1 MSSLR
6 PLSTRRAIKYQTFSP
21 AVSCSRL
28 QQVQALLNQSCKLN
42 PDGILCIL
50 GIDSRYNEGCTELA
64 NYLLFGLYN
73 QRNDDFEWTGFP
85 EEVLDD
91 IILLIKSD
99 SVHLYCNPV
108 NYNYLL
114 PYVAHW
120 RNLHFHCVTDREY
133 EDEEAAEEFK
143 ITSFVEMVQGCN
155 RIGIPYSSQGQRQKF
170 DVFVVEKW
178 PIIQAFGLEGIGG
191 GGFFTMKYELLD
203 VNEELGKIYSKMDPV
218 SLEILLSEL
227 MIFERQWTSF
237 FTNFDIES
245 PSFILDLSEAQAGEP
260 FRSYFIHGMISSHIT
275 DESYNRQPF
284 VLFGSHSTQE
294 NLTSSSLSF
303 PSEGHLVRNTGLG
316 GSTAKHMVV
325 QCISPKGPLACS
337 RTYFFGTTH
346 VPYLGNDNEQY
357 KRNEQTV
364 LSQIYATVVES
375 VLTGIQCYVKTS
387 SAAKAKEVAEQL
399 FLSLLDCINLAQFKT
414 ALQSRVTFYIQAVNN
429 QGRMVQL
436 DSETSAFLVKT
447 ACMTVYD
454 IPDLLGGKGVLGSI
468 VFSESFLESL
478 MRVKEQDGAVSTES
492 SFTILTAA
500 IPRYASW
507 LVEDCEVKLSEK
519 AQHIVKEEETFLGT
533 LLTGGEEAYIYSSSL
548 LSRPEEGKM
557 YMFSEGILFVHPHYG
572 SITISKNHISALKFW
587 DGDSP
592 GIVAVIIIE
601 YKSSLLPHLP
611 IELYSPSHCLV
622 FALLPKSKSF
632 KTFYS
637 EVLSPWQ
644 QHLGDSE
651 IALKM
656 VQCEQLSE
664 EQRRLH
670 AELQKL
676 YETLST
682 PVGERWTQLK
692 RMYANLPDLE
702 MFLQHFTVSSVSR
715 EPVRREHLPVL
726 LQQLELPSL
735 ISQEDDKVVITI
747 LTGLPGSH
755 KEELSNFLVDFNKEH
770 GRWAVYR
777 EAADCCDHFNTAHF
791 QRYLSSVLDVQR
803 SHSARQSAYTQT
815 KMRLMVVTSGYVD
828 IIDVV
833 QSLQT
838 HPDPKVKYLF
848 IIGAITVC
856 VDPLSCYME
865 HRFYFP
871 KFLDQCSQG
880 LVSSVVFT
888 SLTSEQRHPLLVQVQ
903 SLIRT
908 ANPTVAFILA
918 EKGAVTR
925 NEDVELILCENSFS
939 DPQMLRA
946 RYLMFPGWYDGK
958 FWSGSV
964 FPPMTQICVR
974 FNRALEKPLF
984 ITRCKAI
991 KSSLKL
997 SPFTG
1002 NIYHITGRV
1011 RFSDADKTIDVCH
1024 NTLTNVLSLVPV
1036 KEGPS
1041 PPSAQKGEIRGG
1053 GSQPECFVVFIGC
1066 SLTEENVRDWLRLT
1080 AKQKP
1085 GRKTLKMKGA
1095 LTLQEIRNIHVKRHL
1110 DPLPVG
1116 YFYNGT
1122 QFVNFFGDKI
1132 DYHPL
1137 MDQFIAEYVEEANRE
1152 IEKYNRELEQQSF
1165 YDLFES

>member
-1 MSSLR
+1 SC
-6 PLSTRRAIKYQTFSP
+6 
-21 AVSCSRL
+21 SCSRL

-155 RIGIPYSSQGQRQKF
+155 RIGIPYSSQGEAVK
-170 DVFVVEKW
+170 
-178 PIIQAFGLEGIGG
+178 IILCVCLTAD
-191 GGFFTMKYELLD
+191 LL
-203 VNEELGKIYSKMDPV
+203 VNILVDSLRTHKILAPKIKLIHV
-218 SLEILLSEL
+218 SLNFKNDWCKQFMFALGEIL
-227 MIFERQWTSF
+227 M
-237 FTNFDIES
+237 
-245 PSFILDLSEAQAGEP
+245 
-260 FRSYFIHGMISSHIT
+260 
-275 DESYNRQPF
+275 
-284 VLFGSHSTQE
+284 
-294 NLTSSSLSF
+294 SSLYLNHFQLTKSF
-303 PSEGHLVRNTGLG
+303 KNTMFTTVNLKKKNMVYIGDPSRQQYSSWLNSQALTARPPGRSSQPLYMLSNHELIMLANINYINCCSLLCLKTTVKPLG
-316 GSTAKHMVV
+316 RLTDIQVV

-357 KRNEQTV
+357 KRNEQTRV

-548 LSRPEEGKM
+548 LSRPEEAGKM

-587 DGDSP
+587 DGVCVLFISK
-592 GIVAVIIIE
+592 IVAYRRSREVPHPDIHFHHASQGLWFSAIIPPPPQKKMFI
-601 YKSSLLPHLP
+601 
-611 IELYSPSHCLV
+611 
-622 FALLPKSKSF
+622 FQ
-632 KTFYS
+632 
-637 EVLSPWQ
+637 VLSPWQ